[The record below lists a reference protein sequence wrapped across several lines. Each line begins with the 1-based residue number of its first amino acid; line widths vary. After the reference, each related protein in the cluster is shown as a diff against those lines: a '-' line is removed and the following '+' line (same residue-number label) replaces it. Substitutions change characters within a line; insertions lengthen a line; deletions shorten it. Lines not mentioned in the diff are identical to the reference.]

1 MTSVTRLGDLERAAM
16 QVVWSTGTATAR
28 EVSDA
33 LADRAL
39 AYTTWLTV
47 LGRLERKGLLVR
59 CKVGRAFAYTA
70 VASREDHIS
79 VLMQQA
85 LGQADDRVAALQHFA
100 RSVTPA
106 EALALR
112 RALEADDTGGAVTRP
127 APAGRPGA
135 TGVEGQD

>member
-1 MTSVTRLGDLERAAM
+1 M
-16 QVVWSTGTATAR
+16 QVVWAAGTATAR

-59 CKVGRAFAYTA
+59 SKVGRAFAYTA

-112 RALEADDTGGAVTRP
+112 RALETDDAGQAPTRP
-127 APAGRPGA
+127 GPAARSGPAARPGPAGL
-135 TGVEGQD
+135 EGQD